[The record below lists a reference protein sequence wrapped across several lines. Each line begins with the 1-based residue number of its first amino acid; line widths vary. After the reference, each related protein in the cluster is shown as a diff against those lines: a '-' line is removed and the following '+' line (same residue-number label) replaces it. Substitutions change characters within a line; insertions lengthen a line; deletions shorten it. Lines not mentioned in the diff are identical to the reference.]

1 MKKLIIPGLLILLVI
16 NSCSKYGN
24 GELIGVPNRSK
35 WFEPEPYGMV
45 EIPRGSFTLGP
56 NDQDVASTLDAQSKV
71 ISVDGFWMDE
81 TEITNNEYRQFIEW
95 VIDSL
100 TRRWL
105 GDEDEQFLIEE
116 DEFGDPIDPPFLN
129 WKARINTKNEDVLR
143 VLNENLYLPE
153 NERFFRRKEINTHK
167 LIYDFSWQDF
177 RQAAKKSN
185 RYNFDTQQYEGQ
197 IFNTDGDTI
206 SINDRSA
213 FIMNESINVYPDTL
227 CWIADFT
234 YSYNDPWTNL
244 YFWHP
249 GFDDYPV
256 IGVTWEQARAFSVW
270 RSQYHNNY
278 LLTQKSGAYVHN
290 YRLPTEYEWE
300 YAARGGLKLSQYPW
314 GGPYTR
320 NRKGDYLA
328 NYKPM
333 RGNYVDDGSIV
344 PAEVGSYE
352 PNSYGLY
359 DMSGN
364 VAEWTISAYD
374 ESSYSFTHDLNPNY
388 EYNALPD
395 DPPVMKRKVIRGGSW
410 KDVSYFNQTSSRS
423 YEYQD
428 SAKSYI
434 GFRCVRTAMEKR

>member
-1 MKKLIIPGLLILLVI
+1 MKKIIIPGLLIALLI
-16 NSCSKYGN
+16 SSCGKHGN
-24 GELIGVPNRSK
+24 GELTGVKNRNK

-45 EIPRGSFTLGP
+45 KIPGGSLTVGP
-56 NDQDVASTLDAQSKV
+56 NDQDIASTMDAQSKT

-81 TEITNNEYRQFIEW
+81 TEITNNEYREFIEW

-105 GDEDEQFLIEE
+105 GDTDDQFLILE
-116 DEFGDPIDPPFLN
+116 DQFLEPIDPPFIN
-129 WKARINTKNEDVLR
+129 WKTKINKKDDEVIR
-143 VLNENLYLPE
+143 VINENLYLPE
-153 NERFFRRKEINTHK
+153 NERFFRRKEIDTRK
-167 LIYDFSWQDF
+167 LKYDYSWIDL
-177 RQAAKKSN
+177 RQAAKKTN
-185 RYNFDTQQYEGQ
+185 RYNYETNQYEGQ
-197 IFNTDGDTI
+197 VFNNEGDTI
-206 SINDRSA
+206 NISDRSS
-213 FIMNESINVYPDTL
+213 FIMNESVNIYPDTL

-256 IGVTWEQARAFSVW
+256 VGITWEQAKSFTIW
-270 RSQYHNNY
+270 RTEKHNNY
-278 LLTQKSGAYVHN
+278 LLSQKSGAYVHN

-320 NRKGDYLA
+320 NRKGDFLA
-328 NYKPM
+328 NFKPM
-333 RGNYVDDGSIV
+333 RGNYMEDGSII
-344 PAEVGSYE
+344 PSEVGSYE
-352 PNSYGLY
+352 PNNYGLY
-359 DMSGN
+359 DMAGN

-410 KDVSYFNQTSSRS
+410 KDISYFNRTSTRS

-428 SAKSYI
+428 SSKSFI
-434 GFRCVRTAMEKR
+434 GFRNVRSAMGQN